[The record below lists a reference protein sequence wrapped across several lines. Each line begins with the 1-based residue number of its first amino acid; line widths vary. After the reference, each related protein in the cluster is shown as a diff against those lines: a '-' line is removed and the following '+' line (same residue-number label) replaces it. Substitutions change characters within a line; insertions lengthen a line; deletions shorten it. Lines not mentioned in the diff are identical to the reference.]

1 MFPDSLHF
9 RKMSPE
15 FDLSKSAESNPAETE
30 KTFFS
35 RIICHGDSGI
45 PEGMCKTAEKIHEKE
60 QVMQSLDKMTQP
72 AAVCPNHLKMIS
84 QGTGYDGIT
93 DIPEF

>member
-1 MFPDSLHF
+1 
-9 RKMSPE
+9 
-15 FDLSKSAESNPAETE
+15 
-30 KTFFS
+30 
-35 RIICHGDSGI
+35 
-45 PEGMCKTAEKIHEKE
+45 MCKTAEKIHEKE